1 MKQTLLVITTA
12 MALIAMLPKLADAQR
27 GAGSGGG
34 GGGAGGAAPGG
45 GGGAAAG
52 GGGAASGGG
61 GGGLA
66 VAGRGGSG
74 TSTMGAPPARGMSA
88 PTSGAMS
95 APSARG
101 GGIGMSGGSPRGAW
115 TGRNVAGP
123 SGGNWQ
129 GGPHWQ
135 GQHFAQRHH
144 RTPFVTSGF
153 AAPYFYDDSWPY
165 DSYYG
170 DNGCWAIRYIRGAYR
185 RVWVCY

>member
-1 MKQTLLVITTA
+1 VAAVVAPAVPHRVAAAVLQPAGV
-12 MALIAMLPKLADAQR
+12 ALRLAV
-27 GAGSGGG
+27 
-34 GGGAGGAAPGG
+34 
-45 GGGAAAG
+45 AAAG
-52 GGGAASGGG
+52 WRLG
-61 GGGLA
+61 
-66 VAGRGGSG
+66 
-74 TSTMGAPPARGMSA
+74 SA

-135 GQHFAQRHH
+135 GRHFAQRHH